1 MIKINKRNSTKQI
14 ILNLFFT
21 VICAL
26 IAYPFV
32 LMVMASITPENELA
46 LSGYKLIP
54 KAFSLEA
61 YRYVL
66 SDPMAVLNGYK
77 VTAITSVAT
86 MVLSV
91 LCMAATAYPLAR
103 SGFKGKKFVSFYLF
117 FTMLFSGGLVPSYI
131 LITQYLKLTDT
142 YWVHILP
149 SLMNVWY
156 IFMMR
161 TFMQDIPGEIFES
174 AEIDGASEFLIFFRI
189 VIPLAKPVMAT
200 IALFMFL
207 GKWND
212 WMTSMLYINDQNL
225 ISLQYL
231 LQRVLKE
238 IQLVL
243 QNQNYVSNVDLTT
256 LPSETARMAM
266 AIIVAGPALFVFP
279 FFQKYF
285 VKGLTVGSVK
295 G

>member
-1 MIKINKRNSTKQI
+1 MVKRNLTNQI
-14 ILNLFFT
+14 ILNVFFA
-21 VICAL
+21 VLCVL
-26 IAYPFV
+26 VAYPFF
-32 LMVMASITPENELA
+32 LMVMASITPEKDLA
-46 LSGYKLIP
+46 LYGYKLIP
-54 KAFSLEA
+54 NKLSLDA

-66 SDPMAVLNGYK
+66 SDPAAVLNAYK
-77 VTAITSVAT
+77 VTAITSIIT
-86 MVLSV
+86 MVASV

-103 SGFKGKKFVSFYLF
+103 RGFRGKRYISFYLF
-117 FTMLFSGGLVPSYI
+117 FTMLFSGGMVPSYI
-131 LITQYLKLTDT
+131 LITQYLHLGDT
-142 YWVHILP
+142 YLVHILP
-149 SLMNVWY
+149 QLMNAWY

-161 TFMQDIPGEIFES
+161 TFIQDIPNEIFES
-174 AEIDGASEFLIFFRI
+174 AEIDGANEFTIFFRI
-189 VIPLAKPVMAT
+189 VIPLAKPVLAT
-200 IALFMFL
+200 VSLFMFL

-212 WMTSMLYINDQNL
+212 WMTSMLYINNQKL

-231 LQRVLKE
+231 LQRVLKDL
-238 IQLVL
+238 QLVL
-243 QNQNYVSNVDLTT
+243 QNQEYASNIDLAS

>member
-1 MIKINKRNSTKQI
+1 M
-14 ILNLFFT
+14 
-21 VICAL
+21 L
-26 IAYPFV
+26 IAYPFF
-32 LMVMASITPENELA
+32 LMLMASLTPEKELA
-46 LSGYKLIP
+46 LNGYRLIP
-54 KAFSLEA
+54 NKISFEA
-61 YRYVL
+61 YKYVL
-66 SDPMAVLNGYK
+66 ADPVAVLNGYK
-77 VTAITSVAT
+77 VTAITSVIT
-86 MVLSV
+86 MILSV
-91 LCMAATAYPLAR
+91 LFMAATAYPLAR
-103 SGFKGKKFVSFYLF
+103 KGFYGKKFVSVYLF
-117 FTMLFSGGLVPSYI
+117 FTMLFSGGMVPSYI

-142 YWVHILP
+142 YLVHILP
-149 SLMNVWY
+149 ALMNVWY

-161 TFMQDIPGEIFES
+161 TFIQDIPGEIFES
-174 AEIDGASEFLIFFRI
+174 AEIDGANEFLIFFRI
-189 VIPLAKPVMAT
+189 VLPLAKPVLAT
-200 IALFMFL
+200 VALFMFL

-212 WMTSMLYINDQNL
+212 WMSSMLYINDQSL

-243 QNQNYVSNVDLTT
+243 QNQDYSANIDLES

>member
-32 LMVMASITPENELA
+32 LMVMASVTPENELA

-77 VTAITSVAT
+77 VTAITSIAT

-91 LCMAATAYPLAR
+91 LFMAATAYPLAR